1 VIAATITVVGV
12 CLALLVLLRFALVPL
27 LLFVAVLIA
36 VAIRPAVAWLER
48 SRGSRLVAAGISHA
62 ALVALVAGF
71 GLLALPLFVEQV
83 TALLAGLPDQYA
95 ALRQA
100 LLAADS
106 VALRQIGLALPETLR
121 LAETATSFANVA
133 LARDWASTLSAG
145 LFLATAVLVL
155 SFYCTLDGEVTVR
168 SVLLL
173 VPIDRRES
181 ARELVAAAGA
191 RLAAYVR
198 GQAFLCAVVG
208 SLALVAYSLIG
219 LPNAFALA
227 IIAGVLEAI
236 PLLGPVLGAIPALL
250 VALAIEPVL
259 AIWVGVA
266 AIAIQL
272 IENYLLVPRVMD
284 RAVGVSPLITILA
297 IAAFGSALGVLGAL
311 LAIPIAAMA
320 QLVIDRFLL
329 REESAAPR
337 PPNGRDA
344 VSALR
349 YEAQDLALDIR
360 KVVRRKVERPSATAD
375 RFEDELESIAAD
387 LDRLLAERSQEGA

>member
-1 VIAATITVVGV
+1 
-12 CLALLVLLRFALVPL
+12 
-27 LLFVAVLIA
+27 
-36 VAIRPAVAWLER
+36 
-48 SRGSRLVAAGISHA
+48 
-62 ALVALVAGF
+62 
-71 GLLALPLFVEQV
+71 
-83 TALLAGLPDQYA
+83 
-95 ALRQA
+95 
-100 LLAADS
+100 
-106 VALRQIGLALPETLR
+106 
-121 LAETATSFANVA
+121 
-133 LARDWASTLSAG
+133 
-145 LFLATAVLVL
+145 
-155 SFYCTLDGEVTVR
+155 
-168 SVLLL
+168 
-173 VPIDRRES
+173 
-181 ARELVAAAGA
+181 
-191 RLAAYVR
+191 
-198 GQAFLCAVVG
+198 
-208 SLALVAYSLIG
+208 LIG